1 MQNDFARQG
10 ESAVTQSV
18 NQAVCHCMHPENPL
32 SGNAPYFIILI
43 CLTPDD
49 FTHQG
54 GERWHSMD
62 NGLKSIHDEKEHFSN
77 LLFSEGWGYQRKI

>member
-1 MQNDFARQG
+1 MNSSNILLCLMQNDFARQG
-10 ESAVTQSV
+10 ESAVTQWV
-18 NQAVCHCMHPENPL
+18 NQAVCHCMHPENTL

-54 GERWHSMD
+54 ESDGIQWTM
-62 NGLKSIHDEKEHFSN
+62 G
-77 LLFSEGWGYQRKI
+77 